1 MYDIKGRLHTHIY
14 LHICIYAY
22 DICATELIFVLT
34 YRAGK
39 INASN
44 SVDKWR
50 RIIFFDGGIPKAVAM
65 VSPENDGS
73 NTTKPPCTPLS
84 VNFERDRTYGLPRP
98 EEWQQNGIEW
108 LKGQSIKGHFNKCYT
123 LQFAWLFGQG
133 KVLFKIPASPACSG
147 TATSLRRGSTSL
159 SSRSTL
165 PLFTFSAQRVL
176 YWGMPRATSSQ
187 ARTCDAR
194 QRSIGSEEASRNNRI
209 APSAERALFLLRD
222 LANTREILPQV
233 PPRALRA
240 VKFVPDLAGNF
251 RTTAPVASESTGEPS
266 CSTDLKAG
274 PLSQVPSLKF
284 KSPPVLSRSLL
295 FLSTESFEQEFR
307 SPVVFPELLLNADS
321 EFELPRP
328 LSSLRKLLVAVFGN

>member
-1 MYDIKGRLHTHIY
+1 MDN
-14 LHICIYAY
+14 
-22 DICATELIFVLT
+22 ELT
-34 YRAGK
+34 
-39 INASN
+39 
-44 SVDKWR
+44 
-50 RIIFFDGGIPKAVAM
+50 VAI

-84 VNFERDRTYGLPRP
+84 ERGGFTILCTV
-98 EEWQQNGIEW
+98 W
-108 LKGQSIKGHFNKCYT
+108 
-123 LQFAWLFGQG
+123 
-133 KVLFKIPASPACSG
+133 VLFKPKKSKEQLKTTMPRDDL
-147 TATSLRRGSTSL
+147 ATRKV
-159 SSRSTL
+159 
-165 PLFTFSAQRVL
+165 PLKYYCTRVIKICGLTAQRVL

-194 QRSIGSEEASRNNRI
+194 QRSIGSEEASRNKRKVFKSI
-209 APSAERALFLLRD
+209 HSVAPSAERALFLLRD

-251 RTTAPVASESTGEPS
+251 RTTAPVASESTVMQ
-266 CSTDLKAG
+266 G